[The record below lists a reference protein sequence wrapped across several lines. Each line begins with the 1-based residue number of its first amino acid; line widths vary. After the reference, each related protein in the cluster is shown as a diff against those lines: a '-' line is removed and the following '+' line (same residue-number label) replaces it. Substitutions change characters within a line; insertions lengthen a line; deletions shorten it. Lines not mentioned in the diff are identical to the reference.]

1 MKRTLLFILSILMLF
16 SLSACVSKT
25 PEDDYKYNIVSGLK
39 MSEDTIFGTFSRPL
53 TKGSLAVVNYA
64 DFYGND
70 VVEEEWGSEFLT
82 IMFDEETKVAYPL
95 CFSVGCDH
103 KNRECF
109 AYQIQMSFLSSY
121 CTAIRDNVL
130 LIGWGKEGTENVYA
144 YYYSL
149 DGTLQEKYLFDLT
162 KLKRA
167 DQSEIENPSVPGY
180 YASNGN
186 TVYIDVLDSAER
198 YNINNESTDG
208 CNRWLLSFNTD
219 SNEFEVVSNYT
230 LPDNYS
236 TLIRFGELNDDNIV
250 ICYGGYYDV
259 KIDLSNGEYT
269 SSSHT
274 EVHDKNNEIWSNGH
288 ILYNNKK
295 YIPKE
300 STDTDRVYQSNIGTD
315 EITVSRL
322 FADSTY
328 CLHSVVMES
337 ANGLVFSYYNNGESW
352 QDETYECE
360 VNGQMKTLR
369 KPTRWVFVTKDDYF
383 DGQIDDPWYYD
394 AETGMFVQK

>member
-1 MKRTLLFILSILMLF
+1 MKRIVLLFLALLMLI
-16 SLSACVSKT
+16 SLSACVSNT
-25 PEDDYKYNIVSGLK
+25 PEDTYKYNTVSGLK
-39 MSEDTIFGTFSRPL
+39 ISEDTIFGTFYRPL
-53 TKGSLAVVNYA
+53 SKGSLAVVNYA

-70 VVEEEWGSEFLT
+70 VVEEEWGTEFLT

-103 KNRECF
+103 QNRECF

-130 LIGWGKEGTENVYA
+130 LIGWGKEGLENVYA

-162 KLKRA
+162 KLKQT
-167 DQSEIENPSVPGY
+167 DQSEIEDPYVSGC

-208 CNRWLLSFNTD
+208 CNRWLLSFNTET
-219 SNEFEVVSNYT
+219 NEFEVVSNYT

-236 TLIRFGELNDDNIV
+236 TLIRFGEMNDDNVV
-250 ICYGGYYDV
+250 ICYGEYYDV

-269 SSSHT
+269 SSNHT
-274 EVHDKNNEIWSNGH
+274 EVHDKNNEIWFSGQ
-288 ILYNNKK
+288 ILYNEKM
-295 YIPKE
+295 YISRE
-300 STDTDRVYQSNIGTD
+300 QTDTTKTYQSNKDAD